1 MEVGSRKQIT
11 LFVVLGRDHL
21 PARIPWI
28 NQPYSSYTT
37 HLNHS
42 YSYAYKYSKMKFS
55 GALLALLPFLA
66 TALASD
72 VLDLTEST
80 FKSSVL
86 GEDLALVE

>member
-1 MEVGSRKQIT
+1 
-11 LFVVLGRDHL
+11 
-21 PARIPWI
+21 
-28 NQPYSSYTT
+28 
-37 HLNHS
+37 
-42 YSYAYKYSKMKFS
+42 MKFS